1 MFAPFKTDR
10 EQNKSKAKVIHHLPG
25 RLRLYLPGLQSNQA
39 GAARLSRQLLNKPG
53 IEKALVNIKSG
64 RVLVHYQ
71 NFGQDKQF
79 LAGEIEKLWFDLAKT
94 SLAEIRPQKLMASEE
109 GQLKFTEDNFKPPA
123 NLQFKLGLGALGF
136 LAARRYLNGPAV
148 NMPSP
153 WLFNF
158 AAATTLISG
167 YPVLFQNTAKL
178 FSSSYLSPLLFIS
191 GLATAVLSQSIP
203 GLALFTAVGAVS
215 RLQAGTNHAF
225 LPPKPGIEP
234 ASQCIWPG
242 ELEKT
247 ANNNLKYS
255 VLSGVLTGSAGRGV
269 AMALASCPGY
279 NSNFIFAPRLITRRQ
294 AKKQNIYWRDSQLT
308 QHIPQVRTVIFTDA
322 DVLCT
327 PAGVGDVVPMV
338 GVSKQKLLEVLRV
351 LTQAAAHPLAP
362 ICAKIDGLK
371 LASPSI
377 VEVFEKKAEGIR
389 GKINHEPVKVG
400 TTAFI
405 KHPLSDWAALKVK
418 QLTHLRQIPFLVVQ
432 KGRLLGVIGVKYH
445 LNPEATPMMVYL
457 RTMGVSHFALASSGT
472 VAEMTAQRL
481 GLAYFSSPGQ
491 AQAALPKIMVIS
503 SSGQQINAS
512 KEILALAGLKVL
524 LTGPV
529 SKENNQVYPEENFGA
544 DIVIRGY
551 ELSKLKEL
559 FSLAWRAENKIQ
571 ENTALFNLKNQLGL
585 FLGAFGWLSPLNAL
599 LFYQLTTLALGVN
612 SGLGLS
618 SGKPGLKD
626 TMEKG
631 GTPPNPGN
639 KPGLTLIK
647 AVPEVKNLPEKNNL
661 TLNRTNEILSQ
672 GFNGNRWASLPVEEV
687 LAGLKTDLKS
697 GLPTGEVNKRL
708 SLYGLNQLP
717 EVKKPGLILRFG
729 EQLKNIMLQTLIG
742 AATICLFLGKRN
754 DALTIYAIVFLNT
767 VFGVVQERKAENTL
781 AALRQLTSPT
791 ARVRRDSKINQIPT
805 AQLVPGD
812 IITLQPGDKVP
823 ADVRLLN
830 LSNLEVDEAILT
842 GESLP
847 RRKRVAPQENCLA
860 LYDCR
865 NICFTGTTVTRGKA
879 VAAVV
884 ATGLSTEIGQIARL
898 IQNEKESETPLQHK
912 LTSISKGV
920 LLGCLVASGMF
931 IAAGLARGEKL
942 WQMLFT
948 SVSLAVAAI
957 PEGLPATVTLA
968 LAAGVQRMA
977 AQNAVVRQLAGVETL
992 GCATVICSD
1001 KTGTLTKNKQ
1011 TVKAVYHGEKFYR
1024 LSPGENILTAGVNS
1038 PGEET
1043 GLLSLLKAGVL
1054 CNDARLTFEEVKLKI
1069 IGDPLEGALLK
1080 LAYDA
1085 KINPKE
1091 WQQRHLR
1098 VAEIPF
1104 DAERK
1109 RMTIICQEQEAY
1121 FTYCKG
1127 APEKILSRS
1136 TRYQIEGE
1144 VLPLDAQAKAKI
1156 EEACERLTQQALR
1169 VLALAYRE
1177 DPSLAL
1183 KEERENDLIFL
1194 GLVGLHD
1201 PLRTEVKEAVALCR
1215 KAGIEVVM
1223 LTGDHPNTACAVG
1236 KELGLSHEYQGVVC
1250 GRELEES
1257 SEAELNK
1264 MVKDTNIFARVSPR
1278 HKLKIVQALQK
1289 QGNIVV
1295 MIGDG
1300 VNDAPAVKKANIGV
1314 CMGKNG
1320 TDVTREA
1327 STIVITDDNFA
1338 TVVKAVEEGRG
1349 TYENIRKSVRYQLAT
1364 NSGEIILML
1373 SSVGLGL
1380 PLPLI
1385 PLQLLWLNILG
1396 DGLPALALCLD
1407 PPAKDVMA
1415 LSPRPAR
1422 SHFFDAIYTRKILL
1436 RGLTIGATSLGS
1448 YIYAL
1453 NTGKNINHAR
1463 TVALSTITLS
1473 QMLHALDCR
1482 WERKTA
1488 TQPGTNN
1495 KYLLAAV
1502 GSSCALLLGTLYL
1515 PGLRLLFQ
1523 TWPLNLKDWFLVL
1536 TGTGLSAG
1544 LDYLTGLLM
1553 PSYQEKTDLRPE
1565 LPRPLPATGKLNR
1578 LPLK

>member
-1 MFAPFKTDR
+1 MFAAVKTDR
-10 EQNKSKAKVIHHLPG
+10 EQNKFKAKVIHYLPG
-25 RLRLYLPGLQSNQA
+25 RLRLYLPGLQNNQA
-39 GAARLSRQLLNKPG
+39 GAARLSQQLLNKPG
-53 IEKALVNIKSG
+53 IEKALVSLKSG
-64 RVLVHYQ
+64 RVLLYYQ
-71 NFGQDKQF
+71 DFGRDKQH
-79 LAGEIEKLWFDLAKT
+79 LAGEIERIWLDLAKT
-94 SLAEIRPQKLMASEE
+94 SLAEIRPQKFTPVKEE
-109 GQLKFTEDNFKPPA
+109 PLKFSKDNLKPPA

-136 LAARRYLNGPAV
+136 LTARRFLNGPAV
-148 NMPSP
+148 STPSP

-158 AAATTLISG
+158 AAATTLVSG
-167 YPVLFQNTAKL
+167 YPILFQNTAKL
-178 FSSSYLSPLLFIS
+178 LSPGYLSPLLFIS
-191 GLATAVLSQSIP
+191 GLATAILSQSIP
-203 GLALFTAVGAVS
+203 GLLLFTAIGAVS
-215 RLQAGTNHAF
+215 RLPVRTNHAF
-225 LPPKPGIEP
+225 LPSQPGIEP
-234 ASQCIWPG
+234 ACQPIWPG
-242 ELEKT
+242 ELER
-247 ANNNLKYS
+247 AAHNNLKYS

-279 NSNFIFAPRLITRRQ
+279 NTNFIFAPRLIAGRQ
-294 AKKQNIYWRDSQLT
+294 AEKQKIYWRDRQATQL
-308 QHIPQVRTVIFTDA
+308 IPQVRTVIFTDVN
-322 DVLCT
+322 VLCT
-327 PAGVGDVVPMV
+327 PAGVGDIIPMV
-338 GVSKQKLLEVLRV
+338 GVSKQKLLAVLRV

-362 ICAKIDGLK
+362 ICANCAKIDGFK
-371 LASPSI
+371 LTSPPI

-389 GKINHEPVKVG
+389 GEINREPVEVG

-405 KHPLSDWAALKVK
+405 ERPLSDWAALKVK
-418 QLTHLRQIPFLVVQ
+418 QLTHLRQVPFLVVQ
-432 KGRLLGVIGVKYH
+432 KGRLLGIAGVKYR
-445 LNPEATPMMVYL
+445 LNPEATPTMVYL
-457 RTMGVSHFALASSGT
+457 RTMGVSQLALASSGV

-481 GLAYFSSPGQ
+481 GLAYFSSPVQ

-503 SSGQQINAS
+503 SLGQQTDAS
-512 KEILALAGLKVL
+512 EEILALAGLKVL
-524 LTGPV
+524 FTGTV
-529 SKENNQVYPEENFGA
+529 SEENDQVCPKGNYEA
-544 DIVIRGY
+544 GIVIHGS

-559 FSLAWRAENKIQ
+559 FSLAWIAENKIQ

-599 LFYQLTTLALGVN
+599 LYYQLTTLALGIN
-612 SGLGLS
+612 SCLGLS
-618 SGKPGLKD
+618 GRKPGSKN
-626 TMEKG
+626 TGGKG
-631 GTPPNPGN
+631 GVPANPGN

-647 AVPEVKNLPEKNNL
+647 APSEVENLPEKNSPA
-661 TLNRTNEILSQ
+661 LNRSNEILSP
-672 GFNGNRWASLPVEEV
+672 GFNGHQWASLPVEEV
-687 LAGLKTDLKS
+687 LARLKTDLKN
-697 GLPTGEVNKRL
+697 GLSASESNKRL

-717 EVKKPGLILRFG
+717 EIKKPGLILHFG

-742 AATICLFLGKRN
+742 AATICLFLGQRN
-754 DALTIYAIVFLNT
+754 DALTIYAIVFMNA

-791 ARVRRDSKINQIPT
+791 ARARREGQITQIPA

-812 IITLQPGDKVP
+812 VITLQPGDKVP
-823 ADVRLLN
+823 ADARLLS
-830 LSNLEVDEAILT
+830 LSNLEIDEAILT

-847 RRKRVAPQENCLA
+847 RRKRAAPQENCLV
-860 LYDCR
+860 LYDCY
-865 NICFTGTTVTRGKA
+865 NMCFTGTTVTRGKA

-898 IQNEKESETPLQHK
+898 MQNENKRETPLQHK
-912 LTSISKGV
+912 LTSISQGV
-920 LLGCLVASGMF
+920 LWGCLAASGMF

-977 AQNAVVRQLAGVETL
+977 TQNAVVRQLAGVETL

-1011 TVKAVYHGEKFYR
+1011 TVKTVYRAEKFYQ
-1024 LSPGENILTAGVNS
+1024 LSPGENILAKGVTS
-1038 PGEET
+1038 PAEEAD
-1043 GLLSLLKAGVL
+1043 LLSLLKAGVL
-1054 CNDARLTFEEVKLKI
+1054 CNDARLNFAEGKLKI

-1080 LAYDA
+1080 LAGDA
-1085 KINPKE
+1085 KINPQE
-1091 WQQRHLR
+1091 LQQRHLR

-1109 RMTIICQEQEAY
+1109 RMTVICQEQGAY
-1121 FTYCKG
+1121 FAYCKG

-1136 TRYQIEGE
+1136 TRYQKEGE

-1169 VLALAYRE
+1169 VLAFACRK
-1177 DPSLAL
+1177 DRSPAL
-1183 KEERENDLIFL
+1183 KEEREKDLIFL
-1194 GLVGLHD
+1194 GLVGLYD
-1201 PLRTEVKEAVALCR
+1201 PLRTEVKKAVALCC
-1215 KAGIEVVM
+1215 KAGIKVVM

-1236 KELGLSHEYQGVVC
+1236 KELGLVQEDRRVIC
-1250 GRELEES
+1250 GRELEKS
-1257 SEAELNK
+1257 SEAALEI
-1264 MVKDTNIFARVSPR
+1264 MVKDTNIFARVSPH
-1278 HKLKIVQALQK
+1278 HKLKIVQALQR
-1289 QGNIVV
+1289 QGSIVV
-1295 MIGDG
+1295 MVGDG

-1314 CMGKNG
+1314 CMGRNG

-1338 TVVKAVEEGRG
+1338 TIVKAVEEGRG

-1373 SSVGLGL
+1373 SSVILGL
-1380 PLPLI
+1380 PLPLV

-1407 PPAKDVMA
+1407 PPAEDVMA
-1415 LSPRPAR
+1415 LPPRPVK
-1422 SHFFDAIYTRKILL
+1422 SKFFDPVYTRKILL
-1436 RGLTIGATSLGS
+1436 RGITIGATSLGS
-1448 YIYAL
+1448 YIYTL
-1453 NTGKNINHAR
+1453 NTGKNTSHAR
-1463 TVALSTITLS
+1463 SVVLSTITLS

-1488 TQPGTNN
+1488 VRPEIHN

-1502 GSSCALLLGTLYL
+1502 GSSCVLLLGTLYL

-1523 TWPLNLKDWFLVL
+1523 TWPLNLKDWLVIM

-1553 PSYQEKTDLRPE
+1553 PPYQEKTDLKPE
-1565 LPRPLPATGKLNR
+1565 LPGSLPATGRLN
-1578 LPLK
+1578 

>member
-1 MFAPFKTDR
+1 MFAAIKTDR

-25 RLRLYLPGLQSNQA
+25 RLRLYLPGLQNNQT

-53 IEKALVNIKSG
+53 IQKALVNIKSG
-64 RVLVHYQ
+64 RVLIYYQ
-71 NFGQDKQF
+71 DFGRDKQF

-94 SLAEIRPQKLMASEE
+94 SLAEIRPQKFTADK
-109 GQLKFTEDNFKPPA
+109 GGKLKFPEDNLKSLA
-123 NLQFKLGLGALGF
+123 NLQFKLGLGALG
-136 LAARRYLNGPAV
+136 LVAARRFLNGPAV
-148 NMPSP
+148 NTPSP

-167 YPVLFQNTAKL
+167 YPVLFRRTEKL
-178 FSSSYLSPLLFIS
+178 FSSGYLSPSLFIS
-191 GLATAVLSQSIP
+191 GLATAILSQSIP
-203 GLALFTAVGAVS
+203 GLALFTAIGAVS
-215 RLQAGTNHAF
+215 WLQVKTNHAF

-234 ASQCIWPG
+234 ASQYIWPG

-247 ANNNLKYS
+247 ADNNLKYS

-269 AMALASCPGY
+269 AMALVSCPGY
-279 NSNFIFAPRLITRRQ
+279 NTNFIFAPRLIAGRQ
-294 AKKQNIYWRDSQLT
+294 AKKQKIYWRDIQLT
-308 QHIPQVRTVIFTDA
+308 QLIPQVKTVIFTDVN
-322 DVLCT
+322 VLCT
-327 PAGVGDVVPMV
+327 PDEVGEIIPMV
-338 GVSKQKLLEVLRV
+338 GVSKQKLLETLRT

-362 ICAKIDGLK
+362 ICAKIDGPK
-371 LASPSI
+371 LTSPPI
-377 VEVFEKKAEGIR
+377 VEIFEKKAEGIR
-389 GKINHEPVKVG
+389 GKINHEPVEIG

-405 KHPLSDWAALKVK
+405 KRPLSDWAALKVK
-418 QLTHLRQIPFLVVQ
+418 QLTHLRQVPFLVVQ
-432 KGRLLGVIGVKYH
+432 KGRLLGVIGVKYR
-445 LNPEATPMMVYL
+445 LNPEATPTMVYL
-457 RTMGVSHFALASSGT
+457 RTMGVSQLALASSGA
-472 VAEMTAQRL
+472 VAEMIAQRL
-481 GLAYFSSPGQ
+481 GLAYFFTPAL

-503 SSGQQINAS
+503 SLEQQEKAPQ
-512 KEILALAGLKVL
+512 EILALAGLKVL
-524 LTGPV
+524 FTHTI
-529 SKENNQVYPEENFGA
+529 SKENNQACPEENFGA
-544 DIVIRGY
+544 DLSVGRHDIVIHGY

-559 FSLAWRAENKIQ
+559 FSLAWIAENKIQ

-599 LFYQLTTLALGVN
+599 LFYQLTTLTLGIN
-612 SGLGLS
+612 SCLGLS
-618 SGKPGLKD
+618 TGKPGLKD
-626 TMEKG
+626 AKEKG
-631 GTPPNPGN
+631 GGPDNPGN

-647 AVPEVKNLPEKNNL
+647 TTPKVKNPPEKNSL
-661 TLNRTNEILSQ
+661 TLEKTNEFFPPS
-672 GFNGNRWASLPVEEV
+672 FNGNHWASLPIEEV
-687 LAGLKTDLKS
+687 LARLKTDLKS
-697 GLPTGEVNKRL
+697 GLSAGEVNKHL

-717 EVKKPGLILRFG
+717 EVKKPGLLLCFG
-729 EQLKNIMLQTLIG
+729 EQLKNIMLQTLVG

-754 DALTIYAIVFLNT
+754 DALTIYAIVFLNAI
-767 VFGVVQERKAENTL
+767 FGVVQERKAENTL

-791 ARVRRDSKINQIPT
+791 ARVRREGQISQIPT

-823 ADVRLLN
+823 ADVRLLSV
-830 LSNLEVDEAILT
+830 SNLEADEAILT

-847 RRKRVAPQENCLA
+847 RRKEVAPQENCLV
-860 LYDCR
+860 LYDCH
-865 NICFTGTTVTRGKA
+865 NMCFTGTTVTRGKA
-879 VAAVV
+879 EAAVV

-898 IQNEKESETPLQHK
+898 MQNEKESETPLQHK

-920 LLGCLVASGMF
+920 LLGCLAASGMF
-931 IAAGLARGEKL
+931 VAAGLARGEKL

-977 AQNAVVRQLAGVETL
+977 AQNAVVRQLTGVETL

-1011 TVKAVYHGEKFYR
+1011 TVKAVYRGEKFYQLR
-1024 LSPGENILTAGVNS
+1024 PGENILAASSVS
-1038 PGEET
+1038 PAEEAD
-1043 GLLSLLKAGVL
+1043 LLSLLKAGVL
-1054 CNDARLTFEEVKLKI
+1054 CNDACLTFDEVKFKI

-1080 LAYDA
+1080 LACDA

-1091 WQQRHLR
+1091 IQQRHLR

-1109 RMTIICQEQEAY
+1109 RMTVICQEQEAY

-1127 APEKILSRS
+1127 APEKVLSRS
-1136 TRYQIEGE
+1136 TRCQKEGE
-1144 VLPLDAQAKAKI
+1144 ILPLDAQAKAKI

-1169 VLALAYRE
+1169 VLAFAYRK

-1194 GLVGLHD
+1194 GLLGFHD
-1201 PLRTEVKEAVALCR
+1201 PLRTEVKESVALCR
-1215 KAGIEVVM
+1215 KAGIKVVM

-1236 KELGLSHEYQGVVC
+1236 KELGLSSEHQRVVC
-1250 GRELEES
+1250 GRELEEK

-1264 MVKDTNIFARVSPR
+1264 MVKNTNIFARVLPR
-1278 HKLKIVQALQK
+1278 HKLKIVRALQR
-1289 QGNIVV
+1289 QGDIVV

-1314 CMGKNG
+1314 CMGRNG

-1338 TVVKAVEEGRG
+1338 TIVKAVEEGRG

-1373 SSVGLGL
+1373 SSVVLGL
-1380 PLPLI
+1380 PLPLV

-1415 LSPRPAR
+1415 LPPRPVR
-1422 SHFFDAIYTRKILL
+1422 SKFFDAIYTRKILL

-1453 NTGKNINHAR
+1453 NTGKNTSHAR

-1488 TQPGTNN
+1488 IRPDLPVGRHGTNN

-1523 TWPLNLKDWFLVL
+1523 TWPLNLKDWLVVM

-1544 LDYLTGLLM
+1544 LDYLTGLLI
-1553 PSYQEKTDLRPE
+1553 PSGQRIS
-1565 LPRPLPATGKLNR
+1565 LP
-1578 LPLK
+1578 